1 MHTIY
6 TGQLVGVAR
15 LIDTDETRKAIA
27 ELERAQAALADT
39 IANELGIRHEN
50 TNYDID
56 EEIGSGFAPAYKGQ
70 PVPEEISELDTGSDW
85 MDNAEEVSAPEAKTV
100 TGTLYIA
107 PGNRHSRIFAIPYA
121 MKPKQSPADL
131 PPNHMRTW
139 VQVGTMNAD
148 GRIVALNPSVSSYRD
163 DLEGQVAGTHMNA
176 QWQAPAEAV

>member
-39 IANELGIRHEN
+39 IANELGIRHDS

-56 EEIGSGFAPAYKGQ
+56 EEIGSGFAPTYRGQ
-70 PVPEEISELDTGSDW
+70 PVPDEIRDLDSGSDW
-85 MDNAEEVSAPEAKTV
+85 VENPVEVSAPDAKTV

-107 PGNRHSRIFAIPYA
+107 PGNRHSRIFAIPSA
-121 MKPKQSPADL
+121 MKPDQSPADL

-139 VQVGTMNAD
+139 VQVGTLNAD

-163 DLEGQVAGTHMNA
+163 DLEGQVAGTHMDA